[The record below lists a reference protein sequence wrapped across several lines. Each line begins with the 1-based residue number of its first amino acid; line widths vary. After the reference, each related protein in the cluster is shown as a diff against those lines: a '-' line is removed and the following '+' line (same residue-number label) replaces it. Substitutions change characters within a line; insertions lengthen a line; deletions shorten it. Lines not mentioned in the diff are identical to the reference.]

1 MTSSGDYT
9 ATLPR
14 KRIGAGVLFTDAA
27 GRALLVEPV
36 YKDYWEIV
44 GGCVEEN
51 EAPRQGAAREVKDV
65 LGKTVVP
72 GRLLVVDWVPP
83 RPNRTEGLMFVYDGG
98 TLDELSTADIH
109 LPPDELSRWDWCDE
123 MQIEQRMSQL
133 LARRVI
139 TALRAK
145 AEGTTSNLE
154 NGFTAP

>member
-1 MTSSGDYT
+1 M
-9 ATLPR
+9 
-14 KRIGAGVLFTDAA
+14 GAGVLFTDVD

-83 RPNRTEGLMFVYDGG
+83 RPNRTEGIMFVYDGG

-109 LPPDELSRWDWCDE
+109 LPPNELSRWDWCDE